1 MTTTDRRSK
10 LASEI
15 SEHKKAIENFKLSA
29 LKAWDSEKWG
39 ELASLAESMHFLSQQ
54 IKAKLAEINRLTHI
68 EDQEKV
74 QELL

>member
-15 SEHKKAIENFKLSA
+15 SEHKVTYDNLNLEAF
-29 LKAWDSEKWG
+29 KAWDSKDWDRMITCG
-39 ELASLAESMHFLSQQ
+39 QNLKYLSET
-54 IKAKLAEINRLTHI
+54 IKAKMAEINRLTHI